1 MIGRLNLN
9 LEIVVMNDVVDLES
23 FIKHYMKRQ
32 KFEKSSKLLARV
44 IPERNFETNAS
55 RTMEKFKT
63 YLMKL
68 EKRIVDDDLGFEI
81 NFGAGPTSVKV
92 TAIFI
97 ISNQFRIT
105 IFGSIR

>member
-9 LEIVVMNDVVDLES
+9 LEIVVMKDGVDLGG
-23 FIKHYMKRQ
+23 FIEDYKKRQ
-32 KFEKSSKLLARV
+32 KFERSIQLLAKV
-44 IPERNFETNAS
+44 IPKRNFDKNTL

-63 YLMKL
+63 YLMNQ
-68 EKRIVDDDLGFEI
+68 EKRIVNDDLGFEI

-105 IFGSIR
+105 IFGSIQ